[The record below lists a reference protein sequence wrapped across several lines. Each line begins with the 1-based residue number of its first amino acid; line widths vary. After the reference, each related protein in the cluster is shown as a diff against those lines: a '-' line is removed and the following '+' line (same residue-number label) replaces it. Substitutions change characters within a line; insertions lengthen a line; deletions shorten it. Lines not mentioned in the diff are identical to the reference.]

1 MAKPR
6 RAPPPS
12 LAQIPRG
19 MQPGHRLQWLADPS
33 QAWQALLAALAQAR
47 RSIDIQLY
55 MLQDDAFGRAFTAAL
70 VQARQRGVAVRL
82 MLDGF
87 GSIDLPDS
95 ALTELLGA
103 GAELRVFRPIWLS
116 VPGGVAA
123 LWHHWMRR
131 NHRKV
136 FIFDGESAIV
146 TGRNVGAHYYG
157 SDPAETWLDL
167 GVWVHGPVVKRL
179 SAALQRDWADRQ
191 RRTGRMIALRQ
202 HVAKLLG
209 SPIARAEA
217 RSLGHGHAPR
227 SAAQPQSVANGPAV
241 GALLNL
247 GQRRAAHANR
257 AYLQAVRA
265 ARHAIWLAHSYFLP
279 ERALQRAL
287 VAAARRGVR
296 VVVLLP
302 DPAVSDVKVVAL
314 ASLHG
319 LPKLLAA
326 GVEVYFVGPT
336 MLHAKVG
343 VVDGQ
348 WWTLGSAN
356 LDPLSRQHNLEANL
370 AGLGQAEAGRLVEL
384 LDQWRQQSQRWT
396 LQHHLQR
403 PVWQRLIGWW
413 LWKFRALL

>member
-1 MAKPR
+1 M
-6 RAPPPS
+6 

-19 MQPGHRLQWLADPS
+19 MQGGHRVQLLLDS
-33 QAWQALLAALAQAR
+33 TEAWQTLLGSISQAR
-47 RSIDIQLY
+47 RSIEIQLY
-55 MLQDDAFGRAFTAAL
+55 MLQDDDYGREFTAAL
-70 VQARQRGVAVRL
+70 IRARSRGVAVRL

-87 GSIDLPDS
+87 GSIDLPYG
-95 ALTELLGA
+95 ALADLISA
-103 GAELRVFRPIWLS
+103 GAELRVFRPIWFS
-116 VPGGVAA
+116 APVGFSAI
-123 LWHHWMRR
+123 WRHWMRR

-146 TGRNVGAHYYG
+146 TGRNVGEHYYG
-157 SDPAETWLDL
+157 PESVKPWLDV
-167 GVWVHGPVVKRL
+167 GAWVQGPVVKRL
-179 SAALQRDWADRQ
+179 SAALHRDWADRQ
-191 RRTGRMIALRQ
+191 RRTGRLVWLRQ
-202 HVAKLLG
+202 SVAQVFG
-209 SPIARAEA
+209 TPIARAEA
-217 RSLGHGHAPR
+217 RSLGHGPARHA
-227 SAAQPQSVANGPAV
+227 AVQPLSLPNGPQV

-257 AYLQAVRA
+257 AYLQAIRSA
-265 ARHAIWLAHSYFLP
+265 KLSIWLAHSYFLP

-287 VAAARRGVR
+287 VAAAKRGVK

-302 DPAVSDVKVVAL
+302 EPAVSDVQVVAL

-326 GVEVYFVGPT
+326 GVEVAFVGPT

-343 VVDGQ
+343 VMDGQ

-370 AGLGQAEAGRLVEL
+370 AGTGLAESERLVERL
-384 LDQWRQQSQRWT
+384 SQWRRQGREWT
-396 LQHHLQR
+396 LDAHRQR
-403 PVWQRLIGWW
+403 PIWHRLLGWL